1 MRNKA
6 QRTKHK
12 ERSPRS
18 VTGCFM
24 ALMAAVLLGAGCSGT
39 AHLDSAHAGRTFTYE
54 PGLPNFDMEAH
65 ATVREGQAGIDLY
78 LGIPHV
84 SLVFLPHDD
93 GYEARFETIVRLMD
107 RKGKDLLAEYADV
120 DTARVPTY
128 EATKEFASF
137 LKEKRLDVAPGDYL
151 LDVVLIDLESKQ
163 QARRRQRV
171 EVVAVGAARAV
182 LSRVRVEGKHKG
194 TAFAPILSLH
204 VPTGLDSLRAAVEF
218 YNVHHLDQAQ
228 VSMRLLRFPSD
239 TAAAQPPYLFTVT
252 RAFGRVRYSR
262 AETLQVSQYR
272 LGALDQKLLIE
283 FNLPTL
289 AEGIYRVDVQVTKA
303 HPAADEE
310 PLLHQQRDFAVRS
323 ADFPHITSLDEM
335 VSALV
340 YIALQRELEHIQ
352 AADTRQEKKRRY
364 DAFWATLIP
373 DRTRA
378 ANLLKL
384 YYSRVEE
391 ANLLYTSY
399 KEGWKTDRGM
409 IFIVFGSP
417 IFIDNQ
423 LDHEVW
429 RYSYDDRGGLDLFVF
444 NRRRLYASEGMF
456 ETFLLERESFYEAA
470 WRRALQRWRRGEV
483 L

>member
-6 QRTKHK
+6 QRTKHR

-18 VTGCFM
+18 VTGCFI

-39 AHLDSAHAGRTFTYE
+39 AYLDSAHAGRTFVYE

-78 LGIPHV
+78 LGIPHA

-128 EATKEFASF
+128 EATKEFAPF

-409 IFIVFGSP
+409 ISIVFGSP